1 MTSPA
6 SPQDLWRDVSLFEE
20 TQISANV
27 TADDAPRFFQQHGV
41 FYQAVPGMEEIKKR
55 LGNAAQSITGLDM
68 FKITDAR
75 LLKILEPYTP
85 TLWFVFGPT
94 QGSFQSFT
102 VAEETENEAIIYI
115 WGKDTTFEFSYG
127 SHVGE
132 LKGVSTSYK
141 LFHVPFVYLR
151 EKKKL
156 QEVSVH
162 MEQGGVMIAHPRL
175 CVLVSSGYAIGY
187 ACKRKPGGATT
198 ITQT

>member
-1 MTSPA
+1 M
-6 SPQDLWRDVSLFEE
+6 Q
-20 TQISANV
+20 
-27 TADDAPRFFQQHGV
+27 
-41 FYQAVPGMEEIKKR
+41 
-55 LGNAAQSITGLDM
+55 
-68 FKITDAR
+68 R

-102 VAEETENEAIIYI
+102 IAEKIESEAIVYI

-132 LKGVSTSYK
+132 LKGVPTSYK

-162 MEQGGVMIAHPRL
+162 MEHGGV
-175 CVLVSSGYAIGY
+175 
-187 ACKRKPGGATT
+187 
-198 ITQT
+198 